1 MNYIEFI
8 NNAALL
14 VLLSMLSGYFRYQW
28 QKEHSVK
35 DLALGIL
42 YGFFVVIA
50 MTIPL
55 RLAPGAIFDGRSIIM
70 ALAGLFESPL
80 VVLIAGMLG
89 IFYRVYLGGVGTL
102 TGVGS
107 IIISGL
113 IGLAYQRFTAKR
125 SLRLTPLRL
134 LLLGIITHAVLLLWF
149 ITFPYNTFLLII
161 QTVSIPYLTIFSLA
175 TMLIGIFMES
185 QEQRLEAEKQLL
197 ESEKRY
203 RELVTNLHEGIWEV
217 DQNSI
222 TTYVNPSMAD
232 MLGYEREE
240 MLGRSLFDFVDKKF
254 HRDTQEHIARR
265 RQGAREQYKREFIR
279 KDGSTL
285 HSILSVA
292 PVYDENGN
300 FAGSLAGIQDIT
312 ARVNAERKLAEQSCH
327 LEEIVAER
335 TVQIESMQAQ
345 LIRSEKLA
353 ALGELAGSVGHELR
367 NPLSVIAN
375 AVYLLRSALKE
386 SDPKIK
392 DYLRLMDEETR
403 TASRIISELLDYS
416 RIRISDAESVDLTSL
431 IEELLAGM
439 DLPAHI
445 RLEKRLSSRLPQV
458 HVNPQ
463 QVKQI
468 LANLV
473 SNACQAMPRGGT
485 LSISARKRKEQVL
498 VVIADTGTGISE
510 ENLARLF
517 EPLFTTKEKG
527 IGLGLALSKKL
538 AELNSITIDV
548 ASQVGKG
555 TTFMLGLPVNDIQ
568 KASRT

>member
-1 MNYIEFI
+1 MTYTDFI

-42 YGFFVVIA
+42 YGLFTVIA
-50 MTIPL
+50 MTIPM

-70 ALAGLFESPL
+70 ALAGLFEGPL
-80 VVLIAGMLG
+80 VVLIAGVMG

-102 TGVGS
+102 TGAGS

-113 IGLAYQRFTAKR
+113 IGLAYQRFITKKAY
-125 SLRLTPLRL
+125 RLTPLRL
-134 LLLGIITHAVLLLWF
+134 LLLGVITHAVLLLWF

-161 QTVSIPYLTIFSLA
+161 QTVSIPYVTVFSLA

-185 QEQRLEAEKQLL
+185 QEQRLRAEKQLA

-217 DQNSI
+217 DHNSL
-222 TTYVNPSMAD
+222 TTYVNPSMAA

-254 HRDTQEHIARR
+254 HRDTQEHIALRH
-265 RQGAREQYKREFIR
+265 QGVREQYEREFIC

-285 HSILSVA
+285 HGILSVA
-292 PVYDENGN
+292 PVYDEKGN

-312 ARVNAERKLAEQSCH
+312 ARVTAERKLEEQSRH
-327 LEEIVAER
+327 LEDIVAER
-335 TVQIESMQAQ
+335 SKQVESMQAQ

-375 AVYLLRSALKE
+375 AVYLLRTALKE

-403 TASRIISELLDYS
+403 NASRIISELLDYS
-416 RIRISDAESVDLTSL
+416 RIRISDAESVNANSL

-439 DLPAHI
+439 DLPGHI
-445 RLEKRLSSRLPQV
+445 RLEKRLSSRLPNV
-458 HVNPQ
+458 TVNPQ

-468 LANLV
+468 LSNLV

-498 VVIADTGTGISE
+498 VVVADTGTGISE

-538 AELNSITIDV
+538 AELNNITIDV

-555 TTFMLGLPVNDIQ
+555 TTFTLGLPLNNN
-568 KASRT
+568 KKGS